1 MWSSQAGLLEYIIL
15 LVVALPAAALWYWGI
30 LVSGRL
36 RLGSS
41 LRMSRLSFR
50 LLLFDVFA
58 DLHLVFLLGIF
69 VGNFIFNFLLFS
81 CRNRER
87 CYRVVA
93 QKQTILVLFCCIA
106 LYYCSITEVMPYLG
120 SRAGT
125 CKQSGA
131 SSGLNIWRTRHTGT
145 EDLRGATKR
154 HRNTQKGLL
163 RGRQADLTGLLLCV
177 H

>member
-1 MWSSQAGLLEYIIL
+1 MERTFTAEQRSISQDSTSMSLLCMLTETPCLWVSL
-15 LVVALPAAALWYWGI
+15 LSPAAALWYWGI

-58 DLHLVFLLGIF
+58 DLHLVFLFGIF
-69 VGNFIFNFLLFS
+69 VGNFIFSFLLFS
-81 CRNRER
+81 CRQRSR
-87 CYRVVA
+87 S
-93 QKQTILVLFCCIA
+93 K
-106 LYYCSITEVMPYLG
+106 YCSTVHDSSTTLVCYCSTQYLG

-125 CKQSGA
+125 SEQSGA

-145 EDLRGATKR
+145 EDLRGATVR
-154 HRNTQKGLL
+154 ETGDTDRTMIG
-163 RGRQADLTGLLLCV
+163 ALT
-177 H
+177 